1 MSETLHF
8 PARLSRVWRISRV
21 HEPLLIHSLQNQN
34 STLLIITQYY
44 QNKIYHYGNVM
55 MGIFYVGVVAGFI
68 VRGDTPHVCFQAC
81 EPTLCPSVRN
91 DASQGKWQALSE
103 SPAV

>member
-8 PARLSRVWRISRV
+8 PAKLSRVWRISRV

-44 QNKIYHYGNVM
+44 QNKIYHYGNVI

-68 VRGDTPHVCFQAC
+68 VRGDTPMFIFKHVSRHYARAFGTMP
-81 EPTLCPSVRN
+81 PTES
-91 DASQGKWQALSE
+91 GK
-103 SPAV
+103 P